1 VIPVY
6 SLLLVCVLP
15 LSLHTR
21 PRVHWASGI
30 PHALCWAEDS
40 STPRAHGVARSRS
53 RIRNWECRHS
63 EAKQSTLPFC
73 CFMDLRCARNDVMM
87 RSPRHPLSRH
97 FSPTGRRGACH
108 RARIRATRS
117 LAMTSYGRRRSGI
130 GSIRSVNLTIFWHC
144 GHRYFSFRTAW
155 ERLPGNEP
163 SMVLAEDARP
173 KGSGNADSQPNV
185 RSSGESGQ
193 CRSSR
198 CDSGCVL
205 AHPASWRAS
214 ASYRP
219 LRAVWAD
226 CAWALRGCA
235 RSKVPSALQAART

>member
-1 VIPVY
+1 VQ
-6 SLLLVCVLP
+6 
-15 LSLHTR
+15 
-21 PRVHWASGI
+21 WAPGI
-30 PHALCWAEDS
+30 PHALQGGERFFNGSGAWRGEIVRVCLQTMRLFENEFGVGTERGAAIAPQTASVMPGLDPGIHQS
-40 STPRAHGVARSRS
+40 SQQVFQRGWITGASPVMTILMGTTVCCGAATRPSQLEERRRARPVVVETRRVARS
-53 RIRNWECRHS
+53 
-63 EAKQSTLPFC
+63 
-73 CFMDLRCARNDVMM
+73 
-87 RSPRHPLSRH
+87 
-97 FSPTGRRGACH
+97 
-108 RARIRATRS
+108 
-117 LAMTSYGRRRSGI
+117 
-130 GSIRSVNLTIFWHC
+130 SIRSVNLTIFWHC

-198 CDSGCVL
+198 CCSGCVL

>member
-1 VIPVY
+1 MPGDSGV
-6 SLLLVCVLP
+6 LVV
-15 LSLHTR
+15 TR
-21 PRVHWASGI
+21 VRSTAIIAHETAGALGI
-30 PHALCWAEDS
+30 
-40 STPRAHGVARSRS
+40 
-53 RIRNWECRHS
+53 RHS
-63 EAKQSTLPFC
+63 PRPLLGGRFLARLGCSAPRGRERACEEKTLK
-73 CFMDLRCARNDVMM
+73 
-87 RSPRHPLSRH
+87 
-97 FSPTGRRGACH
+97 RRA
-108 RARIRATRS
+108 AFQ
-117 LAMTSYGRRRSGI
+117 
-130 GSIRSVNLTIFWHC
+130 IRSVNLTIFWHC
-144 GHRYFSFRTAW
+144 GTRHFSFRTAW

-198 CDSGCVL
+198 CCSGCVL

-219 LRAVWAD
+219 LRAVWAV

-235 RSKVPSALQAART
+235 RSPEPPQRSKQRALKGIFR